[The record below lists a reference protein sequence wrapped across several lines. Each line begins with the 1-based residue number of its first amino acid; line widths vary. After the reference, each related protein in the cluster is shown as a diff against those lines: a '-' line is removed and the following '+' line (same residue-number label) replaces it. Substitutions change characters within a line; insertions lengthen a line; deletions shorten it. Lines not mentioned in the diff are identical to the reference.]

1 MGTDMSKQVLY
12 KQLFTSCIVI
22 IYNTNSIQLHK
33 RTQMNHLKNVLLSVL
48 FSINRLLLGLFL
60 DEVLFLE
67 VMGISLCQ
75 LSNPLL
81 STLLGFLSMFL
92 SIYKIVP

>member
-1 MGTDMSKQVLY
+1 MGTVSKQVLY
-12 KQLFTSCIVI
+12 KQFTSCIVI

-60 DEVLFLE
+60 DEVLLLE
-67 VMGISLCQ
+67 VMGLSLCQ

-81 STLLGFLSMFL
+81 GTLLGFLSMFL